1 MQKFFNIY
9 LYAAIAFTFFIW
21 GAMALVVG
29 PLMPETVAAF
39 SLSGTE
45 SGMIF
50 IVWSSGFSIG
60 SLGSKY
66 LLDRF
71 KIGAILSG
79 AALLSALFCM
89 FLYLSGD
96 FIQYLTSF
104 LPLGIMG
111 GVSFTAG
118 HTFVGQTF
126 TENRASALG
135 ALDVVFSL
143 GNVVSPLLLIVLFS
157 SGFGWK
163 SPFLIASCAFLASAA
178 AYFTL
183 FRSATLSSGQE
194 LSDDE
199 NKDAQQQTSKRK
211 AEQLPIWV
219 LAVPACFLGAVE
231 WSHNIWF
238 VSYAIDIGLDDNISR
253 VSHAA
258 FLAGMIM
265 IRILTIIIGNRIH
278 NVRLVRTLFA
288 MTLMGNLGIIF
299 ATNVELQVLSNVIMG
314 FGMGAMFPVL
324 LARAMDVN
332 PQRSSSFSIAMIL
345 GTTVGGQLSSLSIG
359 ALSDFYPISHV
370 FIVTTLFV
378 VLLIISFEIFRAR
391 TRAALDNIHA

>member
-39 SLSGTE
+39 SLSGTQ
-45 SGMIF
+45 SGLIF
-50 IVWSSGFSIG
+50 ILWSSGFSVG
-60 SLGSKY
+60 SLGSKF

-79 AALLSALFCM
+79 AALLSAVFCM
-89 FLYLSGD
+89 FLYLSGS
-96 FIQYLTSF
+96 FVQYLISF
-104 LPLGIMG
+104 LLLGTMG

-126 TENRASALG
+126 IEKRASALG
-135 ALDVVFSL
+135 ALDVVFSF
-143 GNVVSPLLLIVLFS
+143 GNVVSPLLLIFLFS
-157 SGFGWK
+157 SGFSWK
-163 SPFLIASCAFLASAA
+163 SPFMVAYLAFIASSA
-178 AYFTL
+178 AYFIL
-183 FRSATLSSGQE
+183 FRSAQTKADANA
-194 LSDDE
+194 DDSADDQAE
-199 NKDAQQQTSKRK
+199 GTK
-211 AEQLPIWV
+211 AEVENLPIWV

-238 VSYAIDIGLDDNISR
+238 VSYAIDIGLDDNVSR

-258 FLAGMIM
+258 FLAGMIA
-265 IRILTIIIGNRIH
+265 IRLLTIVIGNRIH

-288 MTLMGNLGIIF
+288 MTLLGNLGIIF
-299 ATNVELQVLSNVIMG
+299 TKTVELQILANIVMG

-332 PQRSSSFSIAMIL
+332 PNRSSSFSIAMIL

-359 ALSDFYPISHV
+359 ALSDIYPISAV
-370 FIVTTLFV
+370 FILTTVF
-378 VLLIISFEIFRAR
+378 VLLLIVSFEIFRSR
-391 TRAALDNIHA
+391 TRAALDNIHS

>member
-39 SLSGTE
+39 SLSGTQ
-45 SGMIF
+45 SGLIF
-50 IVWSSGFSIG
+50 ILWSSGFSVG
-60 SLGSKY
+60 SLGSKF

-79 AALLSALFCM
+79 AALLSAVFCM
-89 FLYLSGD
+89 FLYLSGS
-96 FIQYLTSF
+96 FVQYLISF
-104 LPLGIMG
+104 LLLGTMG

-126 TENRASALG
+126 IEKRASALG
-135 ALDVVFSL
+135 ALDVVFSF
-143 GNVVSPLLLIVLFS
+143 GNVVSPLLLIFLFS
-157 SGFGWK
+157 SGFSWK
-163 SPFLIASCAFLASAA
+163 SPFMVASLAFVASSA
-178 AYFTL
+178 AYFIL
-183 FRSATLSSGQE
+183 FRSAQTKADANA
-194 LSDDE
+194 DDSADDQAE
-199 NKDAQQQTSKRK
+199 GTK
-211 AEQLPIWV
+211 AEVENLPIWV

-238 VSYAIDIGLDDNISR
+238 VSYAIDIGLDDNVSR

-258 FLAGMIM
+258 FLAGMIA
-265 IRILTIIIGNRIH
+265 IRLLTIVIGNRIH

-288 MTLMGNLGIIF
+288 MTLLGNLGIIF
-299 ATNVELQVLSNVIMG
+299 TKTVELQILANTVMG

-332 PQRSSSFSIAMIL
+332 PHRSSSFSIAMIL

-359 ALSDFYPISHV
+359 ALSDIYPISAV
-370 FIVTTLFV
+370 FILTTVF
-378 VLLIISFEIFRAR
+378 VLLLIVSFEIFRAR
-391 TRAALDNIHA
+391 TRAALDNIHS

>member
-79 AALLSALFCM
+79 AALLSVLFCM

-104 LPLGIMG
+104 LLLGIMG

-157 SGFGWK
+157 
-163 SPFLIASCAFLASAA
+163 IAACAFLASAA

-183 FRSATLSSGQE
+183 FRSATLSSNQKP
-194 LSDDE
+194 SDDE
-199 NKDAQQQTSKRK
+199 SKDAQQQTFKRK

-288 MTLMGNLGIIF
+288 MTLLGNLGIIF
-299 ATNVELQVLSNVIMG
+299 ATNIELHVLSNVIMG

-391 TRAALDNIHA
+391 TRAALDNIQA

>member
-1 MQKFFNIY
+1 MHKFFNIY
-9 LYAAIAFTFFIW
+9 LYASIAFTFFIW

-39 SLSGTE
+39 SLSGTQ
-45 SGMIF
+45 SGLIF

-60 SLGSKY
+60 SLGSKF

-71 KIGAILSG
+71 KIGAILSS
-79 AALLSALFCM
+79 AALMSALFCL
-89 FLYLSGD
+89 FLYFSGS
-96 FIQYLTSF
+96 FTQYLTSF
-104 LPLGIMG
+104 LLLGTMG

-135 ALDVVFSL
+135 ALDVVFSF
-143 GNVVSPLLLIVLFS
+143 GNVISPLLLIFLFS
-157 SGFGWK
+157 SGFDWK
-163 SPFLIASCAFLASAA
+163 SPFLIAAIAFMISAA
-178 AYFTL
+178 AYLTL
-183 FRSATLSSGQE
+183 FRSAKVSSDQSDEENSKTSERDE
-194 LSDDE
+194 L
-199 NKDAQQQTSKRK
+199 K
-211 AEQLPIWV
+211 ADNLPIWV

-238 VSYAIDIGLDDNISR
+238 VSYAIDIGLDDNVSR

-258 FLAGMIM
+258 FLTGMIL
-265 IRILTIIIGNRIH
+265 IRLLTIIIGNKIH
-278 NVRLVRTLFA
+278 NVWLVRALFA
-288 MTLMGNLGIIF
+288 MTLSGNLGIIF
-299 ATNVELQVLSNVIMG
+299 ATNIELQIAANVTMG

-359 ALSDFYPISHV
+359 ALSDFYPISDV
-370 FIVTTLFV
+370 FIVTTFFV
-378 VLLIISFEIFRAR
+378 VLLIVSFEIFRNR
-391 TRAALDNIHA
+391 TRAALDNIQT

>member
-39 SLSGTE
+39 SLSGTQ
-45 SGMIF
+45 SGLIF
-50 IVWSSGFSIG
+50 ILWSSGFSVG
-60 SLGSKY
+60 SLGSKF

-79 AALLSALFCM
+79 AALLSAVFCM
-89 FLYLSGD
+89 FLYLSGS
-96 FIQYLTSF
+96 FVQYLISF
-104 LPLGIMG
+104 LLLGTMG

-126 TENRASALG
+126 TEKRASALG
-135 ALDVVFSL
+135 ALDVVFSF
-143 GNVVSPLLLIVLFS
+143 GNVVSPLLLIFLFS
-157 SGFGWK
+157 SGFSWK
-163 SPFLIASCAFLASAA
+163 SPFMVASLAFIASSA
-178 AYFTL
+178 AYFIL
-183 FRSATLSSGQE
+183 FRSAQTKADANA
-194 LSDDE
+194 DDSADDQAE
-199 NKDAQQQTSKRK
+199 GTK
-211 AEQLPIWV
+211 AEVENLPIWV

-238 VSYAIDIGLDDNISR
+238 VSYAIDIGLDDNVSR

-258 FLAGMIM
+258 FLAGMIA
-265 IRILTIIIGNRIH
+265 IRLLTIVIGNRIH

-288 MTLMGNLGIIF
+288 MTLLGNLGIIF
-299 ATNVELQVLSNVIMG
+299 TKTVELQILANIVMG

-332 PQRSSSFSIAMIL
+332 PHRSSSFSIAMIL

-359 ALSDFYPISHV
+359 ALSDIYPISAV
-370 FIVTTLFV
+370 FILTTVF
-378 VLLIISFEIFRAR
+378 VLLLIVSFEIFRSR
-391 TRAALDNIHA
+391 TRAALDNIHS